1 VKDGQISKDRFY
13 GRGEG
18 WRIIVLLNTN
28 AEFSFKEM
36 VDGSYCVMGYQGD
49 APHVVIPDS
58 HNERPVTILF
68 DNLFSGHQEIETV
81 HIPDTVTNIGGF
93 IFEGCTS
100 LHHVEL
106 PAKLEN
112 LWRGA
117 LAHSSLEEVVIPDGV
132 TSLVIYVF
140 KDCKQLKKVV
150 CGKGLKTIGAYAFSG
165 CDKLTDLVCGPDTEI
180 SPQAFEENPY
190 LLKGEHY

>member
-1 VKDGQISKDRFY
+1 M
-13 GRGEG
+13 
-18 WRIIVLLNTN
+18 LNTN

-150 CGKGLKTIGAYAFSG
+150 CGVGLQKISPWAFGG
-165 CDKLTDLVCGPDTEI
+165 CSQLLEVEHDHPVEI
-180 SPQAFEENPY
+180 SPKAFEKNENILEIRY
-190 LLKGEHY
+190 T